1 MAGIAISLGCI
12 VNLRV
17 GDIAGA
23 VLFTFGLLTVVHY
36 RLKLFTGTAGFVA
49 SWRDMGEL
57 VLILLGNIVGCTVVA
72 GLTTIAAPA
81 LGEGAARIVDA
92 RLALNPLQVTILA
105 AGCGFIMTT
114 AVEFG
119 RRGKFLPLLF
129 GVPVFILS
137 GFLHSIAD
145 AYYYVASLALSP
157 QLLWC
162 YLWVVI
168 GNFIGCNAYR
178 AFVNRKDLDC

>member
-36 RLKLFTGTAGFVA
+36 KLKLFTGTAGFVT
-49 SWRDMGEL
+49 SWKDMREL
-57 VLILLGNIVGCTVVA
+57 VLILAGNIVGCALVGSLVNVA
-72 GLTTIAAPA
+72 LPA
-81 LGEGAARIVDA
+81 LADNASRIVEA
-92 RLALNPLQVTILA
+92 RLALNVWQVTILA

-145 AYYYVASLALSP
+145 ACYYVVAWSPSWALT
-157 QLLWC
+157 WC

-178 AFVNRKDLDC
+178 LFINRDLLD